1 MKRIIPIT
9 LTALLAGCTSSSYTT
24 NITTDSSEEVYQ
36 VTQPIEQEETTFEE
50 TEVVAVS
57 EAEKPVVKL
66 TPEETA
72 TPEVSD
78 AAVKILPPTEKQQD
92 MHNRY
97 GYTLQILAL
106 SRKTDLSTYAA
117 KLSGEQPVW
126 MNRKT
131 VNNMPWY
138 TILYGDYATPAEA
151 RAAIKQLPADIQAY
165 GPFVRSINS
174 IKQSDNPE
182 LHKLN

>member
-72 TPEVSD
+72 TPEASD

-106 SRKTDLSTYAA
+106 SRKTDLS
-117 KLSGEQPVW
+117 
-126 MNRKT
+126 M
-131 VNNMPWY
+131 MPSFQ
-138 TILYGDYATPAEA
+138 T
-151 RAAIKQLPADIQAY
+151 Q
-165 GPFVRSINS
+165 N
-174 IKQSDNPE
+174 
-182 LHKLN
+182 H